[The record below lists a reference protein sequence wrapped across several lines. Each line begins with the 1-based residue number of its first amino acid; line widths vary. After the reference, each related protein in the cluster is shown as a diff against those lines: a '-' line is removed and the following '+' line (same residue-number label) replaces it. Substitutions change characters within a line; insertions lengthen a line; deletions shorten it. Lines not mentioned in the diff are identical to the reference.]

1 MPMTALDKLNTIKV
15 SVEMDKT
22 LSEKLDALALA
33 NGRIPKRAY
42 IERVL
47 TEHVA
52 KAEKAAK

>member
-1 MPMTALDKLNTIKV
+1 MPETIKV
-15 SVEMDKT
+15 SVEMDKA

-52 KAEKAAK
+52 KAGKAK